1 MRGRR
6 VNPTTGNALPQHRLI
21 SHGPVFNGMHPLR
34 RLGKILLWVSG
45 AIVAL
50 MVVAVIGV
58 YALLNSSYL
67 LEQAQGRASK
77 ATGRAVTMASLD
89 IDWSWTP
96 VVNLRKVNLA
106 NSDWGEAEQMFS
118 AEAISFAIKPWP
130 LLRGHVILP
139 FIRIESPKVSLEKR
153 KDGASNWDFNEN
165 PVAATAVEAVR
176 PDDRAEAPFIGQLE
190 ITKGKITYRD
200 AARKL
205 KLDGDINLAAGE
217 ASGSDPTVEF
227 KAEGTLEDR
236 PIKLAFTGGSIAM
249 LRDTTRPYP
258 MDLRVDYGST
268 FITVKGQVGDP
279 FTFGDANVEMHLKG
293 PDLADVFPLL
303 GIPAP
308 STPPYDLSGDLKR
321 NAKEWR
327 LENMKGRIG
336 NSDVTGIVVVEPREK
351 RNYLT
356 AKLVSS
362 NLDFDD
368 LGPLI
373 GIPPNT
379 NETAS
384 SQQKKEASQMKAE
397 ENLFPDK
404 PMRVEKLR
412 AMDMDVSLDA
422 KQVKAAPYLP
432 VKAIAFTVKVDDGN
446 AQVTKLNMAVAGG
459 AITGK
464 LGLDAR
470 KENPLATAELFL
482 KNLDLATFFRGSQ
495 YVQTT
500 GGKIGGKVTLQGNGR
515 SLAEVFGSAD
525 GAVELGMTGGS
536 FSELMLALADLDI
549 QNALFLYITDDHR
562 IPVRCVAGG
571 LTFSKGNA
579 EFSRTLIDTKESV
592 IYIKGNIDLKSQ
604 TMKTELDADSKVVSV
619 LNIPAP
625 VLIQGKVR
633 QPKFSLGKGFPL
645 PVPRIGDAKDKP
657 CDQMLNDIFSP
668 S

>member
-1 MRGRR
+1 MGW
-6 VNPTTGNALPQHRLI
+6 
-21 SHGPVFNGMHPLR
+21 HPLR
-34 RLGKILLWVSG
+34 RFGKILLWVLG
-45 AIVAL
+45 TLVAL

-77 ATGRAVTMASLD
+77 ATGRAVTIGAMD
-89 IDWSWTP
+89 VDWSWTP
-96 VVNLRKVNLA
+96 TVHLRNVDLA
-106 NSDWGEAEQMFS
+106 NSDWGEAERMFS

-139 FIRIESPKVSLEKR
+139 FIRVESPKVSLEKR
-153 KDGASNWDFNEN
+153 KDGTGNWDFNEN

-190 ITKGKITYRD
+190 ITKGKITYID
-200 AARKL
+200 KARKL

-217 ASGSDPTVEF
+217 ASGADPTVEF
-227 KAEGTLEDR
+227 KAEGSLEDR
-236 PIKLAFTGGSIAM
+236 PIKLTFTGGSIAM
-249 LRDTTRPYP
+249 LRDTTNPYP
-258 MDLRVDYGST
+258 LDLRVDYGAT
-268 FITVKGQVGDP
+268 FITVKGKVGDP
-279 FTFGDANVEMHLKG
+279 FTFGNADVQMHLKG

-308 STPPYDLSGDLKR
+308 STPPYDLAGDLKR
-321 NAKEWR
+321 TEKEWR

-336 NSDVTGIVVVEPREK
+336 NSDVTGIVVVEPRKK
-351 RNYLT
+351 RSYLE
-356 AKLVSS
+356 AKLTSN

-373 GIPPNT
+373 GIPPES

-384 SQQKKEASQMKAE
+384 KEQKKEATEMKAE
-397 ENLFPDK
+397 GNLFPDK
-404 PMRVEKLR
+404 PLQTEKLR
-412 AMDMDVSLDA
+412 AMDMDVTLDA
-422 KQVKAAPYLP
+422 KKVNAAPYLP
-432 VKAIAFTVKVDDGN
+432 VKAITFNVKVEDGD
-446 AQVTKLNMAVAGG
+446 AQLSKLNMAVAGG
-459 AITGK
+459 TVTGK
-464 LGLDAR
+464 MGLDAR
-470 KENPLATAELFL
+470 KDVPLATAELFL
-482 KNLDLATFFRGSQ
+482 KNLDLATFFKGSE
-495 YVQTT
+495 YIETT
-500 GGKIGGKVTLQGNGR
+500 NGKVGGKVTLQGNGK
-515 SLAEVFGSAD
+515 SLADVFGSAD
-525 GAVELGMTGGS
+525 GAVEIGMTGGS

-592 IYIKGNIDLKSQ
+592 IYVKGNIDLQAQ
-604 TMKTELDADSKVVSV
+604 TLKTELDADSKVVSV

-625 VLIQGKVR
+625 VLIQGKIR
-633 QPKFSLGKGFPL
+633 KPKFSLGKGFPL

-657 CDQMLNDIFSP
+657 CDKMLNDIFSP

>member
-1 MRGRR
+1 
-6 VNPTTGNALPQHRLI
+6 LI
-21 SHGPVFNGMHPLR
+21 SNGPVFNGMVSVR
-34 RLGKILLWVSG
+34 RLGKILLWVLG
-45 AIVAL
+45 TIVAL

-58 YALLNSSYL
+58 TIFLHSSVL
-67 LEQAQGRASK
+67 LEQAQARASK
-77 ATGRAVTMASLD
+77 ATGRTVTIGSLD
-89 IDWSWTP
+89 IHWSWTP
-96 VVNLRKVNLA
+96 TIYLRKVDLA
-106 NSDWGEAEQMFS
+106 NSDWAEADRMFS
-118 AEAISFAIKPWP
+118 AEAIAFSIEPWP
-130 LLRGHVILP
+130 LLRGHVIMP
-139 FIRIESPKVSLEKR
+139 FIRVESPKVALEKR
-153 KDGASNWDFNEN
+153 ENGTGNWDFKEN

-176 PDDRAEAPFIGQLE
+176 PEARSEAPFIGRIE
-190 ITKGKITYRD
+190 ITNGKISYRD
-200 AARKL
+200 KARKL

-217 ASGSDPTVEF
+217 ASGAEPTVEF

-236 PIKLAFTGGSIAM
+236 PINLAFTGGSIAM

-258 MDLRVDYGST
+258 MDFRVDYGST
-268 FITVKGQVGDP
+268 LITVKGQVGDP
-279 FTFGDANVEMHLKG
+279 FTFGNADVEMHLKG
-293 PDLADVFPLL
+293 PDLADVFPVL

-327 LENMKGRIG
+327 LDNMKGRIG
-336 NSDVTGIVVVEPREK
+336 NSDVTGTVVIEPHEK
-351 RNYLT
+351 RSYLN

-379 NETAS
+379 NEAAS
-384 SQQKKEASQMKAE
+384 SEQKKEASQMKAE

-422 KQVKAAPYLP
+422 KQVRAAPYLP

-446 AQVTKLNMAVAGG
+446 AQVTKLDMAVAGG
-459 AITGK
+459 AISGK
-464 LGLDAR
+464 LSLDAR
-470 KENPLATAELFL
+470 KNNPLATAELFL
-482 KNLDLATFFRGSQ
+482 KNLDLATFFQGSQ

-549 QNALFLYITDDHR
+549 QNALFLYITEDHR
-562 IPVRCVAGG
+562 IPVRCIAGG
-571 LTFSKGNA
+571 LTFSKGDA
-579 EFSRTLIDTKESV
+579 KFSRTLIDTKESV
-592 IYIKGNIDLKSQ
+592 IYVTGNIDLKSQ
-604 TMKTELDADSKVVSV
+604 TTKTELDADSKVVSV

-645 PVPRIGDAKDKP
+645 PVPRIGNAKDKP